1 MKKMIRSVGCPNIH
15 HINSN
20 VQPIEMFNFT
30 DSNVIKYSNN
40 RCFQKPCSG
49 INVELWRDPNMH
61 HRKRV
66 GQTEEDGVWE
76 EVKS

>member
-1 MKKMIRSVGCPNIH
+1 
-15 HINSN
+15 
-20 VQPIEMFNFT
+20 MFNFT

-61 HRKRV
+61 HRKRA
-66 GQTEEDGVWE
+66 GRTEEDGIW
-76 EVKS
+76 